1 MLTPDDA
8 RTLSPVALVLAREI
22 GAALAPDGDGG
33 KTISKAEG
41 KRMPKSLDEMQALV
55 QAEVQKTRM
64 KNLRATSR
72 RF

>member
-1 MLTPDDA
+1 
-8 RTLSPVALVLAREI
+8 
-22 GAALAPDGDGG
+22 
-33 KTISKAEG
+33 
-41 KRMPKSLDEMQALV
+41 MPKSLGEMQALV